1 MSLQPSKQL
10 PLMTTSFFTFC
21 LNAIA
26 YNLFQIISLQIIAL
40 AGATTGFGYKST
52 QYGYGPYG
60 NIPTS

>member
-1 MSLQPSKQL
+1 
-10 PLMTTSFFTFC
+10 MTTSFFTFC